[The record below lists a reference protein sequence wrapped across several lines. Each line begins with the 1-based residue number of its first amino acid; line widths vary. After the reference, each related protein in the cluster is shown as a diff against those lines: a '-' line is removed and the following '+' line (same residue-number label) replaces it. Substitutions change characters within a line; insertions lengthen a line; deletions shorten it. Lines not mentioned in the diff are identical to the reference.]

1 MKAIVINNCGVGLH
15 LRNEE
20 IQWFKEH
27 GYSDSE
33 IDSFEDN
40 RSHPALVEYVRTVN
54 PCDNGFELYSIIE
67 YDENT
72 HNPMIVSV
80 ARMGPDWYCEDVELL
95 QIISRKKIFE
105 FVLTNDMKGLTNY
118 LETLDNVIVV
128 D

>member
-1 MKAIVINNCGVGLH
+1 MEAIVINNCGVGLH
-15 LRNEE
+15 FRNEE

-54 PCDNGFELYSIIE
+54 PCDNGFSLYSIIE

-72 HNPMIVSV
+72 HKPMIVSV

-95 QIISRKKIFE
+95 QIISRKKISK

>member
-40 RSHPALVEYVRTVN
+40 RTHPALVEYVRTVN
-54 PCDNGFELYSIIE
+54 PCTNGFSLYSIIE

-72 HNPMIVSV
+72 HKPMIVSV

-95 QIISRKKIFE
+95 QIISRKNIFE

-118 LETLDNVIVV
+118 LETLDNVVVV